1 MASTY
6 VNDLRLN
13 ELGTG
18 DASGTWGTITNLNL
32 ELIGEGLSYGT
43 QDCFTSNADATTT
56 VADGASDPARAMYFK
71 VTSSAT
77 LTATRTL
84 TIAPNTVSRLQFIEN
99 ATTGGQ
105 SINISQGSGANVT
118 IPTGATKA
126 VYMDGA
132 GSGAA
137 VTDAF
142 ADLNVGTIDA
152 TTLQIGG
159 TSITATA
166 TELNYN
172 DISTL
177 GQVQASKTVT
187 ADSSAFVNFGDNE
200 KIRFGTGN
208 DLEIYHDA
216 SASYIVDSGTGSLN
230 IHGTDINLRDAD
242 GNSYINM
249 VDNGTGGT
257 VILKHN
263 TATKLTT
270 KTDGVDITGE
280 LQADSLDIDG
290 NADISGTLT
299 MGGNIDMQDNDQL
312 ILGTGSD
319 LQIYHDGPSCVSYI
333 NESGSGNFV
342 ISGTNLYLNAING
355 HNYLNATQGGA
366 VNIFYDNSVKLA
378 TKSDGVDITGEL
390 QSDSLDV
397 DGAANISSTLTMS
410 GGNIDLIDGVEARFG
425 NGADLRIYHDGS
437 NSYIKEQGTGNLF
450 VQASNNLILESDT
463 GENYLAG
470 VANGSVTLYYDS
482 AAKLNTTST
491 GINIDGNLDA
501 VDNVYVAN
509 AIYHEG
515 DTDTYMQYHAQNAW
529 RVVTGNTQMLEV
541 NNNYVL
547 LGANSVGKVQTAN
560 VNGGS
565 TPDLYEYNSFVWT
578 MTANITLNNPSTEVA
593 GMSGVFV
600 FIHSGAGRTVS
611 LGTDWE
617 TAGGAGLTLSSTAGA
632 VDIVPYFVQSSGN
645 ILLGTPQLAFS

>member
-43 QDCFTSNADATTT
+43 QDCFASNADATTT

-118 IPTGATKA
+118 IPSGATKA

-142 ADLNVGTIDA
+142 ADLSVVTLDA

-200 KIRFGTGN
+200 RIRLGTGN
-208 DLEIYHDA
+208 DLQLFHD
-216 SASYIVDSGTGSLN
+216 GS
-230 IHGTDINLRDAD
+230 
-242 GNSYINM
+242 NSYITEG
-249 VDNGTGGT
+249 GTGDLRIRATNLVFQATDETALAEFNDGGA
-257 VILKHN
+257 VNLRYSGNLKLQ
-263 TATKLTT
+263 TKS
-270 KTDGVDITGE
+270 DGVDITGE

-290 NADISGTLT
+290 AADITGQVNFHSNVVL
-299 MGGNIDMQDNDQL
+299 DDNDKI
-312 ILGTGSD
+312 ILGN
-319 LQIYHDGPSCVSYI
+319 SYI
-333 NESGSGNFV
+333 SDQGTGNLKLLVDDFRVNTSGDTQVMIAANTGAQV
-342 ISGTNLYLNAING
+342 YLYYDGAI
-355 HNYLNATQGGA
+355 
-366 VNIFYDNSVKLA
+366 KLA

-390 QSDSLDV
+390 QCDSLDV
-397 DGAANISSTLTMS
+397 DGNADISGTLTM
-410 GGNIDLIDGVEARFG
+410 GGDIDMQDSDVLLLGTSD
-425 NGADLRIYHDGS
+425 DLRLFHDAT
-437 NSYIKEQGTGNLF
+437 NSYIDSNGTGNLYIR
-450 VQASNNLILESDT
+450 QRNNDLDVIIQSD
-463 GENYLAG
+463 
-470 VANGSVTLYYDS
+470 NGSGGEATYFLADGSSGEARLFHYGS
-482 AAKLNTTST
+482 EKFNTTS
-491 GINIDGNLDA
+491 GG
-501 VDNVYVAN
+501 VYVTGDVQVSTGRF
-509 AIYHEG
+509 EG
-515 DTDTYMQYHAQNAW
+515 ASSGDYISIDASDINFYINSSNEFRMQSDGDFHADGDVIA
-529 RVVTGNTQMLEV
+529 
-541 NNNYVL
+541 Y
-547 LGANSVGKVQTAN
+547 
-560 VNGGS
+560 S
-565 TPDLYEYNSFVWT
+565 T
-578 MTANITLNNPSTEVA
+578 
-593 GMSGVFV
+593 
-600 FIHSGAGRTVS
+600 TVS
-611 LGTDWE
+611 DERLKTDIE
-617 TAGGAGLTLSSTAGA
+617 KIENATDKVSQLNGYTFTYKADGKKSAGVIAQEVEKVLPSAVSEKELPLKMDDGVAYKTVQYDQIIGLLIESIKELKQEINELKGA
-632 VDIVPYFVQSSGN
+632 
-645 ILLGTPQLAFS
+645 